1 MDTWFTMFVL
11 LVALLAAAGFALLL
25 VGYVDTLPASIAHG
39 WRWALLVV
47 LLPVVGPFMFC
58 LKYWVVCARTGR
70 QIIAGT
76 SLVLIALAV
85 LYGVGPYFAERAI
98 AGMPT

>member
-1 MDTWFTMFVL
+1 MDTWFTLFVL
-11 LVALLAAAGFALLL
+11 VVALLAAVGFALLL
-25 VGYVDTLPASIAHG
+25 VGYIDTLAAAIAHG

-47 LLPVVGPFMFC
+47 LVPVAGPLVFC
-58 LKYWVVCARTGR
+58 IKHWAVCARTGR

-76 SLVLIALAV
+76 SFALLALAV